1 MCVDPATLSV
11 ISTIVGIGGSAVS
24 GIAQVN
30 ASKAAAQQADNNAVI
45 AKRMAADAR
54 ARGITTENDVQ
65 LRTRAM
71 RGSQIATL
79 SERNISLS
87 SGSALDIL
95 GDTAMFGK
103 LDALTTRGNFER
115 EAIGAEAQ
123 SYNYSASAD
132 QHRNAASA
140 AMFGTGAS
148 MFQTALGGVENYRK
162 IKSMS
167 L

>member
-1 MCVDPATLSV
+1 MCIDPASLTL
-11 ISTIVGIGGSAVS
+11 ISTLVGIGGTAVS
-24 GIAQVN
+24 GIASYQAN
-30 ASKAAAQQADNNAVI
+30 KAAAAQADNNAII

-54 ARGITTENDVQ
+54 ARGVAAEQDIQ

-71 RGSQIATL
+71 LGKQTNTL
-79 SERNISLS
+79 SERNLALG

-115 EAIGAEAQ
+115 EAIGDEAQ
-123 SYNYSASAD
+123 SYNFSAEAD
-132 QHRNAASA
+132 QSRRKATASI
-140 AMFGTGAS
+140 FGTGAS
-148 MFQTALGGVENYRK
+148 MFQTALGGYGGYQK
-162 IKSMS
+162 QKAMQ